1 MAMQSIITRAKDAVR
16 FFSPV
21 MSVILIASV
30 MALFAT
36 LSETQV
42 EATIFTVEDE
52 SGAVSNA
59 GAGLGN
65 TLIFLLPAV
74 LGSFGIVY
82 IVRSGKKRLLKYI
95 FRGALTFTSGVIMSF
110 FLFKLAETMSERAWY
125 ILWLPEWDTV
135 MLTIPFSDMDLIG
148 FLICGLL
155 TGYAVVSMV
164 LSRGFRT
171 KERNASLMVISS
183 FMGAFM
189 AVILP
194 TWTVVFLLIALAL
207 WDIYAVFKGPI
218 KDMVELDM
226 NGQLMAKRGSRGQPM
241 WDPLGDNSNDFPFE
255 NMTYD
260 AGSWQLGIGDLVFY
274 SMLAAHALFYST
286 IYVSDKGWWMLP
298 FFFVPVVIA
307 ILVGFAYTIYR
318 LTKGD
323 GTTILPGLPIPM
335 FLGVGVF
342 CLMMAIAKWVI

>member
-1 MAMQSIITRAKDAVR
+1 MVIASFSKRVVAAFK

-21 MSVILIASV
+21 MSVILLASF

-42 EATIFTVEDE
+42 EAAIFTTEEGD
-52 SGAVSNA
+52 SAASNA
-59 GAGLGN
+59 GAGIGN
-65 TLIFLLPAV
+65 TLLFLLPAV

-82 IVRSGKKRLLKYI
+82 IIKKGKKRMLKNI
-95 FRGALTFTSGVIMSF
+95 FRGALTFTSGVIIAF
-110 FLFKLAETMSERAWY
+110 FLYKLGEALSERIWY
-125 ILWLPEWDTV
+125 ILWFPFLNFE
-135 MLTIPFSDMDLIG
+135 LITIPFDSRDLLG

-155 TGYAVVSMV
+155 IGYTVTSMI

-171 KERNASLMVISS
+171 KERNGALIIIGSL
-183 FMGAFM
+183 MGAFM

-194 TWTVVFLLIALAL
+194 TWTVVFLLIALAI

-218 KDMVELDM
+218 KHMVEMDM
-226 NGQLMAKRGSRGQPM
+226 NGQLMARF
-241 WDPLGDNSNDFPFE
+241 DPLGDNSEDFPFE

-260 AGSWQLGIGDLVFY
+260 AGTWQLGIGDLVFY
-274 SMLAAHALFYST
+274 SMLAAHSVFYST
-286 IYVSDKGWWMLP
+286 IYVADKGWWMLP

-307 ILVGFAYTIYR
+307 ILIGFTYTIYR

-323 GTTILPGLPIPM
+323 GTSILPGLPIPM

-342 CLMMAIAKWVI
+342 IAMMAIARFLL

>member
-1 MAMQSIITRAKDAVR
+1 MVLLGFTKKVKAAIR

-21 MSVILIASV
+21 MSVILLASV
-30 MALFAT
+30 LALFAT
-36 LSETQV
+36 LSQTQV
-42 EATIFTVEDE
+42 EATVFTAEEDA
-52 SGAVSNA
+52 GTVSNA
-59 GAGLGN
+59 GAGIGN
-65 TLIFLLPAV
+65 TLLFLLPAI
-74 LGSFGIVY
+74 LGSFAIVY
-82 IVRSGKKRLLKYI
+82 VVRSGKKRLLKYI
-95 FRGALTFTSGVIMSF
+95 FRGALTFTTGIILAF

-125 ILWLPEWDTV
+125 ILWDPTLELSV
-135 MLTIPFSDMDLIG
+135 MTIPFSDYDLLG

-164 LSRGFRT
+164 FSRGFRRS
-171 KERNASLMVISS
+171 ERNGSLIVISA

-218 KDMVELDM
+218 KDMVELEM
-226 NGQLMAKRGSRGQPM
+226 NGQLMARF
-241 WDPLGDNSNDFPFE
+241 DPLGDDSDDFPFE

-274 SMLAAHALFYST
+274 SMLGAHALFYST

-298 FFFVPVVIA
+298 FFFVPVLIA
-307 ILVGFAYTIYR
+307 ILIGFAYTIYR

-323 GTTILPGLPIPM
+323 GTSILPGLPIPM
-335 FLGVGVF
+335 FLGVGTF
-342 CLMMAIAKWVI
+342 ALMMAIARWVI

>member
-1 MAMQSIITRAKDAVR
+1 MVIQGFTKKAKAAIR

-21 MSVILIASV
+21 MGVILFASFL
-30 MALFAT
+30 ALFAT

-42 EATIFTVEDE
+42 EAAVFTAEEE
-52 SGAVSNA
+52 SGTVGNA

-65 TLIFLLPAV
+65 TLLFILPAV

-82 IVRSGKKRLLKYI
+82 IVRSGKRKLLKYI
-95 FRGALTFTSGVIMSF
+95 FRGALTFTTGIILAF
-110 FLFKLAETMSERAWY
+110 FLFKLSETLSERAWY
-125 ILWLPEWDTV
+125 ILWIPQLKAPV
-135 MLTIPFSDMDLIG
+135 LTIPYGDLDLLG
-148 FLICGLL
+148 FLICGMF
-155 TGYAVVSMV
+155 TGYIVTSMIF
-164 LSRGFRT
+164 SRGFRR
-171 KERNASLMVISS
+171 KDRNGSLIVISS
-183 FMGAFM
+183 LMGAFM

-218 KDMVELDM
+218 KDMVEMEM
-226 NGQLMAKRGSRGQPM
+226 NGQIMVR
-241 WDPLGDNSNDFPFE
+241 WDPLGDNSDQFPFE

-286 IYVSDKGWWMLP
+286 LYVADKGWWMLP

-307 ILVGFAYTIYR
+307 ILVGFSYTIYR
-318 LTKGD
+318 LTRGD
-323 GTTILPGLPIPM
+323 GDSILPGLPIPM

-342 CLMMAIAKWVI
+342 AIMMAIARWAI